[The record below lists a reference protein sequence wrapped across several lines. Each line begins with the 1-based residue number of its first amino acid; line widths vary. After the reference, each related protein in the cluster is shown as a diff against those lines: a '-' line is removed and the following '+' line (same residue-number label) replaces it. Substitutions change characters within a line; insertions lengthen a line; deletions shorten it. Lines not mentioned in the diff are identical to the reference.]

1 MFMKQECVFIKKR
14 QGKTLVNSQENS
26 TNDVGGTLLKKHVGV
41 LGVMYEEVGNSEGGE
56 RDI

>member
-1 MFMKQECVFIKKR
+1 MKQECVFIKKR

>member
-1 MFMKQECVFIKKR
+1 MKQECVFIKKR
-14 QGKTLVNSQENS
+14 QGRTLVNSRENN
-26 TNDVGGTLLKKHVGV
+26 TNDVGGTLRKKHEGT